1 MKSRRILLIALPVL
15 LGWFMAAA
23 AIWAGWSAS
32 LEARHVD
39 GIRLRAELLAVQLSA
54 CSEGLVA
61 PCGADSLRLRELSE
75 DGLYDID
82 LVDSSQRALA
92 TGSGVER
99 RFLVENDAECILAE
113 REIAG
118 GDVLRVSLPVE
129 RIGTR
134 NPLVWG
140 VAAGSV
146 ALGSL
151 LPLILL
157 GWLLRTERSRISHLV
172 DVARAAERGARP
184 PEAPPQLLGGLQETV
199 RLARGLGAEVRHLRL
214 RLRLEERRLQ
224 RFVESLAEGVL
235 ILDDQSRVLLCNRA
249 ACGVLGF
256 DERLG
261 ASAPRQARGRSV
273 FNLCTRLEFLDDL
286 REALRREGDS
296 EFDLPAGSRTWRI
309 RLSRA
314 PLETGKWGYVAT
326 LFDVTASREAELLQ
340 ARLVS
345 DVSHEFKTPLTSIRG
360 YAETLLDE
368 TDPDG
373 EDQAF
378 QRRSLGRIIAATRHL
393 EEVVSDLLDLGHIRE
408 TNGKLRREEL
418 DLREIL
424 QQVATTLEPQGG
436 FRGGSLALDLPPAPA
451 LLPADR
457 GRLLRA
463 VLNLAT
469 NALKYGASTE
479 PVVIALEQRDN
490 SWIVSVRDRGPGIP
504 PEAIPH
510 LFERFYRVDHGRS
523 RDAGGTGLGLA
534 IVRDVARAH
543 GGDAQV
549 ESELGRGSTFSM
561 ILPIPEESGLR
572 RSQEPAIPE

>member
-1 MKSRRILLIALPVL
+1 LKSRRILLIALPVL

-39 GIRLRAELLAVQLSA
+39 GIRLRAELLAMQLSA
-54 CSEGLVA
+54 CSEGVIA
-61 PCGADSLRLRELSE
+61 ACGVDSLRLHELSE
-75 DGLYDID
+75 NGLYDID
-82 LVDSSQRALA
+82 LIDSSQRALA
-92 TGSGVER
+92 SGAGVER

-113 REIAG
+113 REITG
-118 GDVLRVSLPVE
+118 GGVLRVSLPVE

-140 VAAGSV
+140 VASGSV

-157 GWLLRTERSRISHLV
+157 GWLLRTERTRISHLV

-214 RLRLEERRLQ
+214 RSRLEERRLQ

-249 ACGVLGF
+249 AYGVLGF

-378 QRRSLGRIIAATRHL
+378 QRKSLGRIIAATRHL

-424 QQVATTLEPQGG
+424 QQVVTSLEPQGG
-436 FRGGSLALDLPPAPA
+436 FRGGSLELDLPPAPA
-451 LLPADR
+451 MLPGDR

-479 PVVIALEQRDN
+479 PVVIGLERRDD

-543 GGDAQV
+543 GGEAQV
-549 ESELGRGSTFSM
+549 ESELGSGATFSM
-561 ILPIPEESGLR
+561 VLPIPEDSALR

>member
-54 CSEGLVA
+54 CSDGHIA
-61 PCGADSLRLRELSE
+61 ACGVDSARLHELSE
-75 DGLYDID
+75 SGLYDID
-82 LVDSSQRALA
+82 LLDSSQRALA
-92 TGSGVER
+92 AGSGVER
-99 RFLVENDAECILAE
+99 RFLVEKDAECILAE
-113 REIAG
+113 REISG
-118 GDVLRVSLPVE
+118 GDVLRVSLPVD

-140 VAAGSV
+140 VASGSV

-249 ACGVLGF
+249 AFGVLGF

-261 ASAPRQARGRSV
+261 SSAPRQARGRSV

-296 EFDLPAGSRTWRI
+296 EFDLPAGARTWRI

-373 EDQAF
+373 EELAF

-408 TNGKLRREEL
+408 TNGQLRREEL

-424 QQVATTLEPQGG
+424 QQVVSTLEPQGG
-436 FRGGSLALDLPPAPA
+436 FRGGSLELDLPSSPAM
-451 LLPADR
+451 LPGDR

-479 PVVIALEQRDN
+479 PVVIGLERRDA
-490 SWIVSVRDRGPGIP
+490 SWIVTVRDRGPGIP
-504 PEAIPH
+504 SEAIPH
-510 LFERFYRVDHGRS
+510 LFERFFRVDHGRS

-543 GGDAQV
+543 GGDALV
-549 ESELGRGSTFSM
+549 ESEPGSGATFSM
-561 ILPIPEESGLR
+561 VLPIPEDSTLR
-572 RSQEPAIPE
+572 RSQEPAIPD

>member
-1 MKSRRILLIALPVL
+1 VRFRRLLLIALPVL
-15 LGWFMAAA
+15 VGWFMAAA

-39 GIRLRAELLAVQLSA
+39 GIRLRADLLAVQMSS
-54 CSEGLVA
+54 CTDGLID
-61 PCGADSLRLRELSE
+61 PCGVDSTRLRELS
-75 DGLYDID
+75 GNGRYDID
-82 LVDSSQRALA
+82 IVDSAHRALA
-92 TGSGVER
+92 PGSGVER
-99 RFLVENDAECILAE
+99 RFLMEKNAECILTE
-113 REIAG
+113 RDIPAG
-118 GDVLRVSLPVE
+118 GVLRVSLPIA

-134 NPLVWG
+134 NPVVWG

-151 LPLILL
+151 LPLLLL
-157 GWLLRTERSRISHLV
+157 GWLLRTERSRIAHLV
-172 DVARAAERGARP
+172 DVARAAERGVRP
-184 PEAPPQLLGGLQETV
+184 PEAPPQLLGGLEETV

-235 ILDDQSRVLLCNRA
+235 VMDDQSRVLLCNRA
-249 ACGVLGF
+249 AWTVLGF
-256 DERLG
+256 ADRMG
-261 ASAPRQARGRSV
+261 SSSPRQARGRSV

-286 REALRREGDS
+286 REALRREADV
-296 EFDLPAGSRTWRI
+296 EFDLPEGGRTWRI

-314 PLETGKWGYVAT
+314 PLETGRWGYVAA

-368 TDPDG
+368 QDPDD
-373 EDQAF
+373 EDLAF
-378 QRRSLGRIIAATRHL
+378 QRRSLGRIVSATIHL
-393 EEVVSDLLDLGHIRE
+393 EEVVRDLLDLGHIRE
-408 TNGKLRREEL
+408 TGGKLAREDL
-418 DLREIL
+418 DLREVL
-424 QQVATTLEPQGG
+424 RQAASTLEPQAHEQ
-436 FRGGSLALDLPPAPA
+436 GSSIDLDLPAEPAR
-451 LLPADR
+451 LPGDR

-463 VLNLAT
+463 VLNLLS
-469 NALKYGASTE
+469 NALKYGSSFQ
-479 PVVIALEQRDN
+479 PVRVVLDRAEHGWDIR
-490 SWIVSVRDRGPGIP
+490 VSDHGPGIP

-543 GGDAQV
+543 GGDASV
-549 ESELGRGSTFSM
+549 ESRLGEGATFT
-561 ILPIPEESGLR
+561 IHLPDQEDSPFR
-572 RSQEPAIPE
+572 RSRDAALSD